1 MTVFRFDPF
10 EFDPAAGL
18 VYRGDEETLLPPKAA
33 HVLQLLLESAG
44 QLVSKDEL
52 LETIWE
58 DAYVTESSLTDAI
71 SLLRRVLGDD
81 TRDPTYIQ
89 TLHRRGYRFIG
100 AVEEQAA
107 PAPDAESEATPSVE
121 PRVPQEGGLKVG
133 ERLGSYEILCILG
146 AGAMGTVYRARDTT
160 LERDVAIKLLRG
172 DFAGDPER
180 LGRLERE
187 AKLLAAVSHPNI
199 AAIYSL
205 EEANGIKFPVL
216 ELVEGETL
224 DQRLRS
230 DRIKVDEAL
239 ELARQIA
246 SALEAA
252 HEQGIIHRDLK
263 PANIKLTPTGQ
274 VKVLDFGLAKALE
287 VHVFGADVSDSPTE
301 SVTIMGTR
309 RGSIVGTA
317 AYMSPEQAKGQEA
330 DRRADIWSFGCVLY
344 EMLTGRR
351 PFKGDTVS
359 DTIAGVLER
368 EPDWDALP
376 NETPR
381 AARRILRRC
390 LSKDPDRR
398 LHDIADA
405 RIELEEAMAEPPGEA
420 ASEATTAT
428 PAWRFALPWALTAT
442 VVIAALWLGWGS
454 LTAPQR
460 PMNRLA
466 IPIPL
471 GTTNFAVSPNGQD
484 LVFQATAGGLYHRPL
499 GERAARSIAGAE
511 RGSRPV
517 FSPDGRS
524 ILFFA
529 DGELKQVPLAGGEA
543 NSLADVSFSDWA
555 GLFWGPSG
563 DIVLAKV
570 GDSPGL
576 WSLPAAGGTLTPIP
590 EFALESDPYF
600 FPTLIPGSHVMLAS
614 RPNSETLPQR
624 DRKIVAL
631 DLDTGTETD
640 LGVRGLTP
648 RYSPSGHLVFA
659 RYDGGGEHQ
668 VAGRRVARR

>member
-1 MTVFRFDPF
+1 MVGKTLGHYEILEPLGKGGMGGGVSGAGHQGAVRDARQKTGGCEMTVFRFDPF

-33 HVLQLLLESAG
+33 HVLQLLLENAG

-100 AVEEQAA
+100 SVADRGA
-107 PAPDAESEATPSVE
+107 PDPDAESEAAPSVE
-121 PRVPQEGGLKVG
+121 PGLPQEGGLKVG
-133 ERLGSYEILCILG
+133 DRLGNYEILGILG

-160 LERDVAIKLLRG
+160 LERDVAIKLLAG

-274 VKVLDFGLAKALE
+274 VKVLDFGLAKALA
-287 VHVFGADVSDSPTE
+287 VQVFGAHVSDSPTE

-351 PFKGDTVS
+351 PFEGDTVS

-381 AARRILRRC
+381 AARRVLRRC

-405 RIELEEAMAEPPGEA
+405 RI
-420 ASEATTAT
+420 
-428 PAWRFALPWALTAT
+428 
-442 VVIAALWLGWGS
+442 
-454 LTAPQR
+454 
-460 PMNRLA
+460 
-466 IPIPL
+466 
-471 GTTNFAVSPNGQD
+471 
-484 LVFQATAGGLYHRPL
+484 
-499 GERAARSIAGAE
+499 
-511 RGSRPV
+511 
-517 FSPDGRS
+517 
-524 ILFFA
+524 
-529 DGELKQVPLAGGEA
+529 
-543 NSLADVSFSDWA
+543 
-555 GLFWGPSG
+555 
-563 DIVLAKV
+563 
-570 GDSPGL
+570 
-576 WSLPAAGGTLTPIP
+576 
-590 EFALESDPYF
+590 ALE
-600 FPTLIPGSHVMLAS
+600 
-614 RPNSETLPQR
+614 
-624 DRKIVAL
+624 
-631 DLDTGTETD
+631 
-640 LGVRGLTP
+640 
-648 RYSPSGHLVFA
+648 
-659 RYDGGGEHQ
+659 
-668 VAGRRVARR
+668 